1 MTILIE
7 AWRLQAAIVVRATSC
22 EDVGVDQAPAQATRL
37 CEIGINREI
46 SMRRECSLPLHAPW
60 GSFLPREVR

>member
-7 AWRLQAAIVVRATSC
+7 AWRRQAAIVVRATSC

-46 SMRRECSLPLHAPW
+46 SMRREC
-60 GSFLPREVR
+60 